1 VREAIALQDELRS
14 SVIPRPPTPFAPR
27 LVAGADISI
36 EKFSTR
42 GFAGIVV
49 IDAARME
56 TVDQATAVVEIGF
69 PYVPG
74 LLSFREL
81 PAVQR
86 AWDALTTKPDVIIF
100 DGVGYAHPRRF
111 GLACHGGV
119 MLETPAIGCAKSILV
134 GRHGPLADERDST
147 ADLIDR
153 GEVVGTALRLRAGVA
168 PVYVSIGHLV
178 DLPTAVDVVRS
189 VSTGFRQP
197 ETTRRAHALVN
208 ALRRAEK
215 KSETAVPRT
224 SLPERADVHLG
235 IRPAPHR
242 QIPTPDASTHE
253 ERAPGSVETE
263 DPPS

>member
-1 VREAIALQDELRS
+1 MLHDWNVSVREAVALQNELRS
-14 SVIPRPPTPFAPR
+14 HVIPRPPTGFVPR

-49 IDAARME
+49 VDAATMR

-86 AWDALTTKPDVIIF
+86 AWDSLRTRPDVLIF

-119 MLETPAIGCAKSILV
+119 LLGVPTVGCSKSILV
-134 GRHGPLADERDST
+134 GHHGPLADKRGSS
-147 ADLIDR
+147 ADLVDR
-153 GEVVGTALRLRAGVA
+153 GELVGVALRLRAAVA
-168 PVYVSIGHLV
+168 PVYVSIGHLI
-178 DLPTAVDVVRS
+178 DLPTATAVVQS
-189 VSTGFRQP
+189 MGSGFREP
-197 ETTRRAHALVN
+197 ETTRRAHRLVN
-208 ALRRAEK
+208 DLRR
-215 KSETAVPRT
+215 RG
-224 SLPERADVHLG
+224 D
-235 IRPAPHR
+235 
-242 QIPTPDASTHE
+242 
-253 ERAPGSVETE
+253 
-263 DPPS
+263 

>member
-1 VREAIALQDELRS
+1 MLHTWDVSVREAIALQDELRS
-14 SVIPRPPTPFAPR
+14 RVVPRPPSGFAPR

-49 IDAARME
+49 VDAKTME

-86 AWDALTTKPDVIIF
+86 AWDALDTKPDVVIF

-119 MLETPAIGCAKSILV
+119 LLGTPSIGCSKSILV
-134 GRHGPLADERDST
+134 GRHGPLADERGSS
-147 ADLIDR
+147 AELIDR
-153 GEVVGTALRLRAGVA
+153 GEVVGAALRLRAAVA
-168 PVYVSIGHLV
+168 PVYISIGHLL
-178 DLPTAVDVVRS
+178 DLPTAVRVVQS
-189 VSTGFRQP
+189 LASGFREP
-197 ETTRRAHALVN
+197 ETTRRAHRLVN
-208 ALRRAEK
+208 EMRR
-215 KSETAVPRT
+215 RG
-224 SLPERADVHLG
+224 D
-235 IRPAPHR
+235 
-242 QIPTPDASTHE
+242 
-253 ERAPGSVETE
+253 
-263 DPPS
+263 

>member
-1 VREAIALQDELRS
+1 MSVLHTWDVSVREAIALQEEFRS
-14 SVIPRPPTPFAPR
+14 RVVPHPPEGFAPR
-27 LVAGADISI
+27 LIAGADISI

-49 IDAARME
+49 IDAKTMD

-86 AWDALTTKPDVIIF
+86 AWDALETKPDVVIF

-119 MLETPAIGCAKSILV
+119 MLDTPSIGCSKSVLV
-134 GRHGPLADERDST
+134 GRYEPLADERGSS

-153 GEVVGTALRLRAGVA
+153 NEIVGTALRLRAGVA
-168 PVYVSIGHLV
+168 PVYISIGHLI
-178 DLPTAVDVVRS
+178 DLPTAVHVVQS
-189 VSTGFRQP
+189 MASGFREP
-197 ETTRRAHALVN
+197 ETTRRAHRLVN
-208 ALRRAEK
+208 EMRR
-215 KSETAVPRT
+215 R
-224 SLPERADVHLG
+224 RD
-235 IRPAPHR
+235 
-242 QIPTPDASTHE
+242 
-253 ERAPGSVETE
+253 
-263 DPPS
+263 

>member
-1 VREAIALQDELRS
+1 MFHDWNVSVREAIALQNELRS
-14 SVIPRPPTPFAPR
+14 RVVPRPPAGFSPR
-27 LVAGADISI
+27 LVGGADISI

-49 IDAARME
+49 IDAATMQ

-86 AWDALTTKPDVIIF
+86 AWDSLRTKPDLLIF

-119 MLETPAIGCAKSILV
+119 LLEVPSIGCSKSILV
-134 GRHGPLADERDST
+134 GRHGPLGPERGAT
-147 ADLIDR
+147 AEMIDR
-153 GEVVGTALRLRAGVA
+153 GEVVGMAVRLRENVT
-168 PVYVSIGHLV
+168 PVYVSIGHLI
-178 DLPTAVDVVRS
+178 DLPTAVAAVRQM
-189 VSTGFRQP
+189 STKFREP

-208 ALRRAEK
+208 SERRRAG
-215 KSETAVPRT
+215 V
-224 SLPERADVHLG
+224 
-235 IRPAPHR
+235 AP
-242 QIPTPDASTHE
+242 
-253 ERAPGSVETE
+253 
-263 DPPS
+263 

>member
-1 VREAIALQDELRS
+1 VLHSWDVSVREAVALQQELRS
-14 SVIPRPPTPFAPR
+14 RVVPRPPSGFAPR

-49 IDAARME
+49 IDAKTME

-86 AWDALTTKPDVIIF
+86 AWDALETKPEVVIF

-119 MLETPAIGCAKSILV
+119 MLDTPAIGCSKSILV
-134 GRHGPLADERDST
+134 GQHGPLGEERGSS
-147 ADLIDR
+147 AELIHR
-153 GEVVGTALRLRAGVA
+153 GEVVGAAFRLRAAVS
-168 PVYVSIGHLV
+168 PVYVSIGHLI
-178 DLPTAVDVVRS
+178 DLPTALEVVQS
-189 VSTGFRQP
+189 MGSGFREP
-197 ETTRRAHALVN
+197 ETTRRAHRLVN
-208 ALRRAEK
+208 QLRRAAA
-215 KSETAVPRT
+215 T
-224 SLPERADVHLG
+224 
-235 IRPAPHR
+235 
-242 QIPTPDASTHE
+242 
-253 ERAPGSVETE
+253 
-263 DPPS
+263 

>member
-1 VREAIALQDELRS
+1 LIADSVARSAANSVLHTWDVSVREAIALQDELRS
-14 SVIPRPPTPFAPR
+14 RVVPRPPSGFAPR

-49 IDAARME
+49 VDAKTME

-86 AWDALTTKPDVIIF
+86 AWDALETKPDVIIF

-119 MLETPAIGCAKSILV
+119 MLDTPTIGCSKSILV
-134 GRHGPLADERDST
+134 GRHGPLAEERGAS

-153 GEVVGTALRLRAGVA
+153 GELVGVAVRLRAGVA
-168 PVYVSIGHLV
+168 PVYVSIGHMI
-178 DLPTAVDVVRS
+178 DLPTAVSVVQS
-189 VSTGFRQP
+189 MGSGFREP
-197 ETTRRAHALVN
+197 ETTRRAHRLVN
-208 ALRRAEK
+208 QLRRA
-215 KSETAVPRT
+215 AR
-224 SLPERADVHLG
+224 
-235 IRPAPHR
+235 
-242 QIPTPDASTHE
+242 
-253 ERAPGSVETE
+253 
-263 DPPS
+263 

>member
-1 VREAIALQDELRS
+1 VLHGWDVSVREAIALQEELRS
-14 SVIPRPPTPFAPR
+14 RVVPHPPPGFAPR

-49 IDAARME
+49 VDAATME

-86 AWDALTTKPDVIIF
+86 AWDALRTKPDVLVF

-119 MLETPAIGCAKSILV
+119 MLETPSIGCSKSILV
-134 GRHGPLADERDST
+134 GRHGPLAEGCGST
-147 ADLIDR
+147 AELVDR
-153 GEVVGTALRLRAGVA
+153 GETVGVALRLRAAVA
-168 PVYVSIGHLV
+168 PVYVSIGHLI
-178 DLPTAVDVVRS
+178 DLPTAIAVVQS
-189 VSTGFRQP
+189 MGSGFREP
-197 ETTRRAHALVN
+197 ETTRRAHRLVN
-208 ALRRAEK
+208 ELRRRSA
-215 KSETAVPRT
+215 T
-224 SLPERADVHLG
+224 
-235 IRPAPHR
+235 
-242 QIPTPDASTHE
+242 
-253 ERAPGSVETE
+253 
-263 DPPS
+263 

>member
-1 VREAIALQDELRS
+1 LLHDWNVSVREAVALQNELRS
-14 SVIPRPPTPFAPR
+14 RVIPRPPTGFAPR
-27 LVAGADISI
+27 LVGGADISI

-49 IDAARME
+49 IDAATMR

-86 AWDALTTKPDVIIF
+86 AWDSLRTKPDVLIF

-119 MLETPAIGCAKSILV
+119 LLEVPTIGCSKSILV
-134 GRHGPLADERDST
+134 GHHGPLADERGSS

-153 GEVVGTALRLRAGVA
+153 GEVVGAALRLRAAVA
-168 PVYVSIGHLV
+168 PVYVSIGHLI
-178 DLPTAVDVVRS
+178 DLPTAVAVVQS
-189 VSTGFRQP
+189 MGSGFREP
-197 ETTRRAHALVN
+197 ETTRRAHRLVN
-208 ALRRAEK
+208 DLRR
-215 KSETAVPRT
+215 RG
-224 SLPERADVHLG
+224 D
-235 IRPAPHR
+235 
-242 QIPTPDASTHE
+242 
-253 ERAPGSVETE
+253 
-263 DPPS
+263 

>member
-1 VREAIALQDELRS
+1 VLHDWNVSVREAVALQNELRS
-14 SVIPRPPTPFAPR
+14 RVIPRPPTGFTPR
-27 LVAGADISI
+27 LVGGADISI

-49 IDAARME
+49 VDAATMR

-86 AWDALTTKPDVIIF
+86 AWDSLRTKPDVLIF

-119 MLETPAIGCAKSILV
+119 LLGVPTIGCSKSILV
-134 GRHGPLADERDST
+134 GRQGPLGTERGAT
-147 ADLIDR
+147 AEIVDR
-153 GEVVGTALRLRAGVA
+153 GEVVGMAVRLRESVA
-168 PVYVSIGHLV
+168 PVYVSVGHLI
-178 DLPTAVDVVRS
+178 DLPTAVAVVRQMGS
-189 VSTGFRQP
+189 KFREP

-208 ALRRAEK
+208 SERRR
-215 KSETAVPRT
+215 V
-224 SLPERADVHLG
+224 G
-235 IRPAPHR
+235 
-242 QIPTPDASTHE
+242 
-253 ERAPGSVETE
+253 PG
-263 DPPS
+263 P

>member
-1 VREAIALQDELRS
+1 MLHTWDVSIREAIALQDELRS
-14 SVIPRPPTPFAPR
+14 RVVPRPPSGFAPR

-42 GFAGIVV
+42 GFAGIIVV
-49 IDAARME
+49 DAKTME

-86 AWDALTTKPDVIIF
+86 AWDALETKPDVIIF

-119 MLETPAIGCAKSILV
+119 MLDTPTIGCSKSILV
-134 GRHGPLADERDST
+134 GRHGPLAEERGAS

-153 GEVVGTALRLRAGVA
+153 GELVGVAVRLRAGVA
-168 PVYVSIGHLV
+168 PVYVSIGHLI
-178 DLPTAVDVVRS
+178 DLPTAVSVVQS
-189 VSTGFRQP
+189 MGSGFREP
-197 ETTRRAHALVN
+197 ETTRRAHRLVN
-208 ALRRAEK
+208 QLRRA
-215 KSETAVPRT
+215 AR
-224 SLPERADVHLG
+224 
-235 IRPAPHR
+235 
-242 QIPTPDASTHE
+242 
-253 ERAPGSVETE
+253 
-263 DPPS
+263 

>member
-1 VREAIALQDELRS
+1 VLLHSWDLSVREAIALQDELRS
-14 SVIPRPPTPFAPR
+14 RVVPRPPAGFAPR

-49 IDAARME
+49 IDAKTME

-86 AWDALTTKPDVIIF
+86 AWNALETKPDVVIF

-119 MLETPAIGCAKSILV
+119 LLDVPSIGCSKSILV
-134 GRHGPLADERDST
+134 GRHGPLGAERGAT
-147 ADLIDR
+147 AEMIDR
-153 GEVVGTALRLRAGVA
+153 GELVGMAVRLRENVT
-168 PVYVSIGHLV
+168 PVYVSIGHLIDV
-178 DLPTAVDVVRS
+178 PTAVAVVRKM
-189 VSTGFRQP
+189 STKFREP

-208 ALRRAEK
+208 SERRRAG
-215 KSETAVPRT
+215 A
-224 SLPERADVHLG
+224 
-235 IRPAPHR
+235 
-242 QIPTPDASTHE
+242 TP
-253 ERAPGSVETE
+253 
-263 DPPS
+263 